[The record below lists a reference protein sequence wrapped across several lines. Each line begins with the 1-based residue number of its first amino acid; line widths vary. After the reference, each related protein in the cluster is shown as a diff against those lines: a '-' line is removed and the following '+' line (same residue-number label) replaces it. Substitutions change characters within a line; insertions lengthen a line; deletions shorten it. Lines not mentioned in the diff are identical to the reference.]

1 MWLFTENGFV
11 SAIRYNNN
19 KDEITVRARDK
30 KSLRSIVDFTGAKI
44 IKKTDTDYPYRVII
58 EDSEWSSW
66 VAEQALKIDYPNF
79 KNRVYQTRGKSFAH
93 LLSDVWGIMLG
104 AEKIELEEETGR
116 PISDS
121 DFYHNR
127 RF

>member
-11 SAIRYNNN
+11 SAIRYNN

-58 EDSEWSSW
+58 EDSEWASW

-79 KNRVYQTRGKSFAH
+79 KNRVYQTRGKNFAH

-104 AEKIELEEETGR
+104 AEKIELEEETGKS
-116 PISDS
+116 ISDS